1 MLKNRA
7 DKAGSYQ
14 SMKIHSAYNNF
25 GSPQGPSNNGA
36 ASFKALA
43 TALKNG
49 DLSGAQTAFAALQ
62 KNRPQ
67 SPASAQGTDGTTP
80 VEQGFNSLQTAL
92 QKGDLASAQQ
102 AFSSIQQDFQK
113 MGGARGHHH
122 HHGGGDATS
131 AAPAATAEPSA
142 TTPAVDPTAT
152 SGTIL
157 NTTA

>member
-1 MLKNRA
+1 
-7 DKAGSYQ
+7 
-14 SMKIHSAYNNF
+14 MKIHSAYNSF
-25 GSPQGPSNNGA
+25 GSTQGPSNNGA

-43 TALKNG
+43 TALQNG

-67 SPASAQGTDGTTP
+67 RPASAQDKEGTNP
-80 VEQGFNSLQTAL
+80 VEQDFNTLQTAL
-92 QKGDLASAQQ
+92 QKGDLSAAQQ

-131 AAPAATAEPSA
+131 AAPATTTTDTTATP
-142 TTPAVDPTAT
+142 TVDPTAT

>member
-1 MLKNRA
+1 
-7 DKAGSYQ
+7 
-14 SMKIHSAYNNF
+14 MKIHSASNSVGY
-25 GSPQGPSNNGA
+25 PTQGPTNNGA
-36 ASFKALA
+36 ASIKALA

-67 SPASAQGTDGTTP
+67 PPAAAQGADGTNA
-80 VEQGFNSLQTAL
+80 VEQDFNTLQTAL

-102 AFSSIQQDFQK
+102 AFSSIQQDSQK
-113 MGGARGHHH
+113 MGGAHGHHH
-122 HHGGGDATS
+122 HHGGGGATS
-131 AAPAATAEPSA
+131 ATPA
-142 TTPAVDPTAT
+142 TTTDTTDTTAVDPTAT